1 MLNCRF
7 TFTLENGYYFDK
19 HSLRFR
25 RQSRFFRIYR
35 RIKIFE
41 DEKGKNYVNVNCKH
55 WSEIM
60 NIRNQVKFQYG

>member
-7 TFTLENGYYFDK
+7 TFTHENFYYFDEGAVDLATV
-19 HSLRFR
+19 SL
-25 RQSRFFRIYR
+25 FRISR
-35 RIKIFE
+35 RIKVFE
-41 DEKGKNYVNVNCKH
+41 DEKGKNYVNVYCKH